1 MVIAAQDSCHGAA
14 AQFRASGLPPG
25 NSAAV
30 PLPEGLQSPGRQV
43 GLTRLVLT
51 DFRNY
56 RSARLDLGA
65 EPVVLTGPNGAG
77 KTNLLEAVSFLSPG
91 RGLRQARLGEIDRR
105 NPSNTLSPNGGEG
118 MVTEPPHLPSP
129 ASGGGWAVA
138 ATIMTRRGAVRIGT
152 GREPE
157 GGERRI
163 VRIDGEPAR
172 SQAALGERL
181 SVLWL
186 TPQMDRLFVEGPG
199 GRRRFLDRLVLG
211 LDPAHAT
218 RVAGY
223 EQALRERARLLRD
236 GPLDPVWL
244 AALEEVMA
252 QQGVAVAAGRRDA
265 IEHLDRVCAEAEGA
279 FPRARLALIGTV
291 EDWLGTM
298 PALAAEEQFKAALMA
313 NRTSDMAAGGA
324 VLGPHRSDLA
334 VSYADKGVAAESAS
348 TGEQKA
354 LLIAILL
361 AQAALQRAT
370 RGEPPLLLLDEVA
383 AHLDETR
390 RAALFEALAGLESQT
405 WITGTDTALFAPLRG
420 HARFLSVADGAL
432 SETSFEAR
440 VQP

>member
-1 MVIAAQDSCHGAA
+1 MINMVIAAQDSSHGAA

-30 PLPEGLQSPGRQV
+30 PLPEGRQSPGRQV
-43 GLTRLVLT
+43 GVTRLVLT

-56 RSARLDLGA
+56 RSARLDLDAG
-65 EPVVLTGPNGAG
+65 PVVLTGPNGAG

-105 NPSNTLSPNGGEG
+105 DPSNSLSP
-118 MVTEPPHLPSP
+118 VT
-129 ASGGGWAVA
+129 GGWAVA
-138 ATIMTRRGAVRIGT
+138 ATIMTRRGTVRIGT

-186 TPQMDRLFVEGPG
+186 TPQMDRLFIEGPG

-223 EQALRERARLLRD
+223 EQAMRERARLLRD
-236 GPLDPVWL
+236 GPADPVWL

-265 IEHLDRVCAEAEGA
+265 IERLDRVCAEAEGA

-334 VSYADKGVAAESAS
+334 VTYADKGVAAETAS

-383 AHLDETR
+383 AHLDEAR

-405 WITGTDTALFAPLRG
+405 WVTGTDTALFAPLRR

>member
-1 MVIAAQDSCHGAA
+1 MNITAQDGRHGAA
-14 AQFRASGLPPG
+14 AQSRAPGLPSG

-30 PLPEGLQSPGRQV
+30 RSPEGALSPGGKV
-43 GLTRLVLT
+43 GVTRLVLT

-56 RSARLDLGA
+56 RSARLDLDAG
-65 EPVVLTGPNGAG
+65 PVVLSGPNGAG

-91 RGLRQARLGEIDRR
+91 RGLRNARLGEIDRR
-105 NPSNTLSPNGGEG
+105 DGAS
-118 MVTEPPHLPSP
+118 EPGTS
-129 ASGGGWAVA
+129 GWAVA
-138 ATIMTRRGAVRIGT
+138 ATIMTRRESIRIGT

-157 GGERRI
+157 GGERRVI
-163 VRIDGEPAR
+163 RIDGEPAR

-236 GPLDPVWL
+236 GPSDPVWL
-244 AALEEVMA
+244 TAPEEIMA

-265 IEHLDRVCAEAEGA
+265 VERLDQVCAAAEGA
-279 FPRARLALIGTV
+279 FPRAGLALIGTI

-298 PALAAEEQFKAALMA
+298 PALQAEEQFKAALA
-313 NRTSDMAAGGA
+313 SNRASDAAAGGA

-334 VSYADKGVAAESAS
+334 VTYADKGVAAETAS

-354 LLIAILL
+354 LLIAIVL
-361 AQAALQRAT
+361 AQAALQ
-370 RGEPPLLLLDEVA
+370 
-383 AHLDETR
+383 
-390 RAALFEALAGLESQT
+390 
-405 WITGTDTALFAPLRG
+405 
-420 HARFLSVADGAL
+420 
-432 SETSFEAR
+432 
-440 VQP
+440 

>member
-1 MVIAAQDSCHGAA
+1 MNIAAQDGPHGAA

-30 PLPEGLQSPGRQV
+30 PSPEGLLSPGRQV
-43 GLTRLVLT
+43 GVTRLVLT

-56 RSARLDLGA
+56 RSARLDLDAG
-65 EPVVLTGPNGAG
+65 PVVLTGPNGAG

-91 RGLRQARLGEIDRR
+91 RGLRNARLGEIDRR
-105 NPSNTLSPNGGEG
+105 DAPPS
-118 MVTEPPHLPSP
+118 LPAP
-129 ASGGGWAVA
+129 ASGGGQGGGGWAVA
-138 ATIMTRRGAVRIGT
+138 AIIATRRGSIRIGT

-157 GGERRI
+157 GGERRA

-236 GPLDPVWL
+236 GPSDPAWL
-244 AALEEVMA
+244 SALEEIMA

-265 IEHLDRVCAEAEGA
+265 IERLDRVCAEAEGA

-298 PALAAEEQFKAALMA
+298 PALAAEEQFKAALA
-313 NRTSDMAAGGA
+313 DNRAGDAAAGGA

-334 VSYADKGVAAESAS
+334 VTYADKGVAAETAS

-354 LLIAILL
+354 LLIAIVL
-361 AQAALQRAT
+361 AQAALQRAS

-383 AHLDETR
+383 AHLDEGR
-390 RAALFEALAGLESQT
+390 RTALFGALAGLESQT
-405 WITGTDTALFAPLRG
+405 WITGTDTGLFAPLHNR
-420 HARFLSVADGAL
+420 ARFLSVADGTL
-432 SETSFEAR
+432 SETIF
-440 VQP
+440 